1 MINISNELN
10 FLILNV
16 RAYVSFKIKSF
27 FSFLI
32 YGHYFR
38 ANNFREYI
46 KKNNILKIHFG
57 STNEIHGFFN
67 SQVIGKNPINIT
79 NRLPFKNDLFEI
91 IFSTH
96 VIEHLH
102 RKEIIFF
109 LKESF
114 RVLKPGGK
122 NIILTPSLD
131 KIINILYV
139 NKDIDPKNKLLE
151 RQKKWAKENEI
162 NNCSYIIGL
171 FRNYGHRFIV
181 NFEFLKIEAEKIGY
195 SKINMVKNDEIPDIE
210 VNNYIKNFK
219 NDDGWDLE
227 TESYLL
233 EK

>member
-1 MINISNELN
+1 MINTSNELH
-10 FLILNV
+10 FLILNIKS
-16 RAYVSFKIKSF
+16 YISFKIKNIF
-27 FSFLI
+27 FFLI

-38 ANNFREYI
+38 IDNFKEYI
-46 KKNNILKIHFG
+46 KKNKILKIHFG
-57 STNEIHGFFN
+57 STDEIDGFFN
-67 SQVIGKNPINIT
+67 SQIIGKNPINIT
-79 NRLPFKNDLFEI
+79 KKLPINNNTI
-91 IFSTH
+91 STIFTSH

-102 RKEIIFF
+102 KKEIIIF

-139 NKDIDPKNKLLE
+139 NKDIDSKNKLLE

-162 NNCSYIIGL
+162 NSCSYINGL

-181 NFEFLKIEAEKIGY
+181 NFEFLKNEAEKIGY
-195 SKINMVKNDEIPDIE
+195 TKINIVKNDEIPDIE
-210 VNNYIKNFK
+210 INNYIKNYK
-219 NDDGWDLE
+219 NDDGWNLE
-227 TESYLL
+227 TESYIL

>member
-1 MINISNELN
+1 MINVSNELY
-10 FLILNV
+10 FLILNI
-16 RAYVSFKIKSF
+16 RAYIGFKVKSF
-27 FSFLI
+27 ISFVLK
-32 YGHYFR
+32 GHVFR
-38 ANNFREYI
+38 NKKFLYYQ
-46 KKNNILKIHFG
+46 KKNPVNKLHLG
-57 STNEIHGFFN
+57 STYNIKGFFN
-67 SQVIGKNPINIT
+67 SQIIGENPINIT

-139 NKDIDPKNKLLE
+139 NKDIDSKNKLLE
-151 RQKKWAKENEI
+151 RQKKWSKENEI
-162 NNCSYIIGL
+162 NNCSYINGL

-181 NFEFLKIEAEKIGY
+181 NFDFLKSEAEKIGY
-195 SKINMVKNDEIPDIE
+195 SKINIIKNDEIPEIE

-219 NDDGWDLE
+219 NDGGWDLE